1 MGYVPDVMRKSVY
14 DANDNQIVDSAESA
28 SSLTGIVKQRLSI
41 SAGESFAVESNE
53 CMTVVLPPGK
63 KFSVDGSLKI
73 NGGSFI
79 LFSLNEVRA

>member
-14 DANDNQIVDSAESA
+14 DVNDNQSVDSAESA
-28 SSLTGIVKQRLSI
+28 LALTGVVKQRLSI
-41 SAGESFAVESNE
+41 STGESFTVDSGE

-79 LFSLNEVRA
+79 LFSL